1 MNPQESRLVRGT
13 ALTVLALVGLRL
25 LAAAWTPITFDEAY
39 YWMWSKHLAGGY
51 YDHPPMVAVV
61 IRLGTLIAGDTEFGV
76 RLVSILSA
84 LPMSW
89 AVYRATEILFG
100 SRRAAASATILLN
113 VTLMAAVGTL
123 IVTPDAPLLVA
134 SSLLLF
140 ALAKV
145 LETGQGAWWLALGAA
160 AGAADLSKY
169 TALFFG
175 PAILLW
181 LIAIPKLRRWLIS
194 PWLYL
199 GGLVAIAMFAPV
211 ILWNAEHHW
220 VSFIKQM
227 GRARIEDFRPAFIA
241 ELIPT
246 QIAFATPLVWILGAM
261 GLYAL
266 ATRRDGTMAARVLIN
281 AMFWTIVVYFIWHSL
296 HARVEANWFAPVYPA
311 FAVAA
316 AVAANLTPWGPRW
329 QRVADFCRRWALPS
343 GVVMF
348 ALLIVQAN
356 TGALS
361 GYRRDATVRSVGV
374 GWRELASEIEAVRAR
389 VGATCVLAPDYGT
402 TGWLAFYLP
411 KGTCVAQQNQRIR
424 WVNMPEPD
432 KAQLAGKLLYVHE
445 VWPIDHPLKHMFAR
459 VEKVAEG
466 ARKRGPLTIETY
478 ALDVLE
484 GDKGVVFDRSPPPE
498 LYLGTER
505 AGSIPSWSRHTPRKY
520 GIQQAGNSRFLL
532 WRRNTGSAA
541 FAEVSQREKYFAPMS
556 DPSFRDRLVANGKS
570 AATARSRHG

>member
-145 LETGQGAWWLALGAA
+145 LETGQGAWWLAVGAA
-160 AGAADLSKY
+160 AGAAVLSKY

-266 ATRRDGTMAARVLIN
+266 ATRRDRAMAARVLIN
-281 AMFWTIVVYFIWHSL
+281 AMYWTIVAYFIWHSL

-316 AVAANLTPWGPRW
+316 AVSANLTPWEPRW

-432 KAQLAGKLLYVHE
+432 KALLAGKLLYVHE
-445 VWPIDHPLKHMFAR
+445 VWPIDHPLKHMFAH
-459 VEKVAEG
+459 VEKVAEV

-484 GDKGVVFDRSPPPE
+484 GAKGDVFDRSPPPE
-498 LYLGTER
+498 LE
-505 AGSIPSWSRHTPRKY
+505 
-520 GIQQAGNSRFLL
+520 
-532 WRRNTGSAA
+532 
-541 FAEVSQREKYFAPMS
+541 
-556 DPSFRDRLVANGKS
+556 
-570 AATARSRHG
+570 